1 MTESDGYVPDSII
14 AHLISL
20 EVLQIL
26 FQMENPCILIM
37 VMIQYGPGPNF
48 NPRAIEGIIMKGGDW
63 NAPVGV
69 K

>member
-1 MTESDGYVPDSII
+1 
-14 AHLISL
+14 
-20 EVLQIL
+20 
-26 FQMENPCILIM
+26 M

-48 NPRAIEGIIMKGGDW
+48 NPRPIEGIIMKGGDW

>member
-1 MTESDGYVPDSII
+1 
-14 AHLISL
+14 
-20 EVLQIL
+20 
-26 FQMENPCILIM
+26 M

-48 NPRAIEGIIMKGGDW
+48 NPRAIESIIVKGADW